1 MFSVASGLFPALTL
15 AVRSIRLP
23 YLWEGANACARLE
36 SVMMMSDRNSD
47 GLRAGVIGLGA
58 IGGGVAVSL
67 ARNKRPLA
75 VYDVRPDAAA
85 TLDGVPAVER
95 SPAAVSATADV
106 VMIAVVNA
114 EQVRATL
121 EGPDG
126 LLAGVHPGLVL
137 VLLSTV
143 SLNDLRGLAAI
154 ANAAGVPLLDCGVTG
169 GPASAPKGEL
179 IAMIGGED
187 RVVERVRP
195 VLEDWSEF
203 VQHMGLAGSG
213 MAAKIARN
221 IIHYQIWRAG
231 HEGAALASRSGVDLA
246 KFVAVVQRAA
256 TKPGASPTVWMT
268 EESVSPPGAWPE
280 DQLRLRQHILGL
292 MKKDLEAALSLAR
305 AAGLELPST
314 EAAYRG
320 GAEIFGL

>member
-1 MFSVASGLFPALTL
+1 
-15 AVRSIRLP
+15 
-23 YLWEGANACARLE
+23 
-36 SVMMMSDRNSD
+36 MMSDRNSD

-67 ARNKRPLA
+67 ARNKRSLA
-75 VYDVRPDAAA
+75 VYDVRADAAA
-85 TLDGVPAVER
+85 ALEGVPTVER
-95 SPAAVSATADV
+95 SPAAVSAAADV

-126 LLAGVHPGLVL
+126 LLAGAHPGLVL

-143 SLNDLRGLAAI
+143 SVNDLRGLAAI
-154 ANAAGVPLLDCGVTG
+154 TNAAGVPLLDCGVTG

-203 VQHMGLAGSG
+203 VQHMGPAGSG

-231 HEGAALASRSGVDLA
+231 HEGAVLASRSGVDLA
-246 KFVAVVQRAA
+246 KFVAVVERAA

-268 EESVSPPGAWPE
+268 EESVNPPGAWPE
-280 DQLRLRQHILGL
+280 PQARLRQHILGL

-314 EAAYRG
+314 EAAYHA
-320 GAEIFGL
+320 GAEIFGLKE